1 MKHRNMEQKMNPFR
15 LSVALLSVTLLAA
28 SACNKMHFPDG
39 GTEIDSKNPPAAT
52 PAPKPGLLTLIN
64 IGGGKDGLI
73 QLISYNQQLQPVVI
87 TQYAGNFLTKKDS
100 VVYDTNGKLE
110 KVLTYSANIMSPGKF
125 KLAGNTKFE
134 WDTKG
139 NISRKTSY
147 DQLTGKLQED
157 EQYTY
162 DVSGNLATIT
172 TTTSGV
178 GNLKMVATYAYEQKN
193 IHQETTNDGSKVI
206 SQLSVA
212 GFDQHATYITHPLLR
227 YLVESEAHEL
237 FSEQNSLETRKVQ
250 YVNINN
256 KQDSIVTVQKN
267 AYEYNTDN
275 RPVKVAFTSLIYG
288 TNKQQPVNSKGNI
301 AYEYSK

>member
-1 MKHRNMEQKMNPFR
+1 MKHRNMEQKMNPSR
-15 LSVALLSVTLLAA
+15 LSVALLGVTLLAA

-39 GTEIDSKNPPAAT
+39 GTEVDSKNPPATT
-52 PAPKPGLLTLIN
+52 PAPKPGLLTRIN
-64 IGGGKDGLI
+64 IGGGNDGLI

-87 TQYAGNFLTKKDS
+87 THYAGNMLMGKDS
-100 VVYDTNGKLE
+100 VVYGSNGKLE
-110 KVLTYSANIMSPGKF
+110 KVLNYSANIMSPGKF
-125 KLAGNTKFE
+125 LLTGNTKFE

-147 DQLTGKLQED
+147 DQSTGKPEED

-162 DVSGNLATIT
+162 DANGNLVTVT
-172 TTTSGV
+172 TTAGGGTNIKV
-178 GNLKMVATYAYEQKN
+178 IATYAYEQKN
-193 IHQETTNDGSKVI
+193 IYQETTTDGSKVI

-212 GFDQHATYITHPLLR
+212 GFDQHANYITHPLLR
-227 YLVESEAHEL
+227 YLVESDVHEL

-250 YVNINN
+250 YVNLNN

-267 AYEYNTDN
+267 TYEYNTAN
-275 RPVKVAFTSLIYG
+275 RPVKVAFTSSIYG
-288 TNKQQPVNSKGNI
+288 TNNQQPVNSKGNI